1 MYFVFRVQIK
11 THLEENMNVVV
22 LFRTWGSS
30 ALQPLVDQNE
40 YYNNKHFKN
49 VLFNLNFL
57 PFLTFMLPDYF
68 TAITLVFILLY

>member
-40 YYNNKHFKN
+40 YYNNKH
-49 VLFNLNFL
+49 L
-57 PFLTFMLPDYF
+57 PSLTFMLPDYF
-68 TAITLVFILLY
+68 TAITLVFMLLY